1 MMTST
6 EVVKVLKN
14 SCLKGYHIYQRGR
27 EGDTFTCSRELQN
40 EYSAVSILAKLDRN
54 GLDVGHVPN
63 HLSQRFGLARLLD
76 TENYVITGIITGPM
90 RDAPEGRYE
99 RGGGQELP
107 CDYIVSRK
115 KEHLATAGVLQEQ
128 VNGVIF

>member
-1 MMTST
+1 MTST

-27 EGDTFTCSRELQN
+27 EGDTFTCSREFQN

-54 GLDVGHVPN
+54 GLDVGHIPN
-63 HLSQRFGLARLLD
+63 HLSRRLAPLLHIGD
-76 TENYVITGIITGPM
+76 YVITGIITGPM

-115 KEHLATAGVLQEQ
+115 KKHLATCTAAGVLQEQ
-128 VNGVIF
+128 VNGIIF